1 MSGIV
6 LTIGIK
12 ALNEEEKI
20 AACLAGAVEAA
31 APFGGEVV
39 LADSGS
45 TDRTV
50 EIARGFP
57 VRIVRFADT
66 AERCCGAAAQ
76 LAFQAARGRYFY
88 LLDGDMVVQPG
99 FLEKAIARLE
109 ADPRLAGVGGQ
120 MRERNIH
127 NVEFAMRTERL
138 VGHPDWVPGP
148 VSRLEGGGVYRV
160 EAIRDVGYFAD
171 RNLHAFEEFDLAARL
186 TAKGWRLERIEEVAM
201 EHHGHSMGGYRLLWR
216 RFRSRYA
223 GAPGEMLRAAMGQA
237 HWPLVLRHG
246 HVRHGILVI
255 LWWLALLAMLI
266 AGAPGWAFAAIVAA
280 PLLFLRRRQSDWPR
294 TFYTFV
300 MWNLVAAGAIPAFFR
315 RRRPPA
321 GAIAAV
327 DLSEPGGTIGAKPAE
342 NRR

>member
-20 AACLAGAVEAA
+20 SACLTAAVAVAAA
-31 APFGGEVV
+31 APFGGPSRAEVV

-99 FLEKAIARLE
+99 FLEQAIARLE

-120 MRERNIH
+120 MRERTISNI
-127 NVEFAMRTERL
+127 EFAMRSERL

-186 TAKGWRLERIEEVAM
+186 TAKGWRLERIEDVAM
-201 EHHGHSMGGYRLLWR
+201 DHHGHSMGGYRLLWR
-216 RFRSRYA
+216 RFRSGYA
-223 GAPGEMLRAAMGQA
+223 GAAGEMLRAAIGQP
-237 HWPLVLRHG
+237 HLPLVLRHG
-246 HVRHGILVI
+246 HVRHGAIVI
-255 LWWLALLAMLI
+255 LWWLVLLAMLLS
-266 AGAPGWAFAAIVAA
+266 GAPWWTFAAIVAA
-280 PLLFLRRRQSDWPR
+280 PVLFLRSRQEDWPR
-294 TFYTFV
+294 TFYTFA

-315 RRRPPA
+315 RRRPPE
-321 GAIAAV
+321 
-327 DLSEPGGTIGAKPAE
+327 EPIGALDIG
-342 NRR
+342 RVV

>member
-6 LTIGIK
+6 LTIGVK

-45 TDRTV
+45 ADRTV

-57 VRIVRFADT
+57 VRIVQFADPS
-66 AERCCGAAAQ
+66 ERCCGAAAQ

-109 ADPRLAGVGGQ
+109 AEPRLAGVGGQ
-120 MRERNIH
+120 MRERNIS
-127 NVEFAMRTERL
+127 NIEFAMRTERL
-138 VGHPDWVPGP
+138 VGHPDWVAGP
-148 VSRLEGGGVYRV
+148 VSRLEGGGVYRA
-160 EAIRDVGYFAD
+160 EAIRDAGYFAD

-201 EHHGHSMGGYRLLWR
+201 EHHGHSMGGYSLLWR
-216 RFRSRYA
+216 RFCSGYA
-223 GAPGEMLRAAMGQA
+223 GAPGEMLRAAMGKA

-246 HVRHGILVI
+246 HVRHGIIVI
-255 LWWLALLAMLI
+255 LWWLALLAMLL
-266 AGAPGWAFAAIVAA
+266 ARAPWWAFAVIVAA

-300 MWNLVAAGAIPAFFR
+300 MWNLVAVGAIPAFFR
-315 RRRPPA
+315 RRRHPE
-321 GAIAAV
+321 GTIAAV
-327 DLSEPGGTIGAKPAE
+327 DLSGPGGTTAAMPAE